1 MFRLKNVIDSGSH
14 RVFKLISDNIYCM
27 LIKPTSKQGVNVLGA
42 VQQQDYRFLFDVIE
56 GVMKFV
62 PEKCQFDKNDS
73 NK

>member
-1 MFRLKNVIDSGSH
+1 
-14 RVFKLISDNIYCM
+14 M

-62 PEKCQFDKNDS
+62 PEKFQFNKNDS

>member
-62 PEKCQFDKNDS
+62 PEKFQFNKNDS